1 MAFRTIFLREDN
13 YGRDFFGSV
22 TEDLASL
29 GEIISRSKTN
39 GPQIGIPWNKKVY
52 EYIFESEAFVDPS
65 ILVGEDLI
73 IWEPEDDVL

>member
-1 MAFRTIFLREDN
+1 MEEIFLDL
-13 YGRDFFGSV
+13 SQV
-22 TEDLASL
+22 PMTQEDLASL
-29 GEIISRSKTN
+29 GELISRSKTN
-39 GPQIGIPWNKKVY
+39 GPHIGIPWNKKVY

>member
-1 MAFRTIFLREDN
+1 MEEIFLDL
-13 YGRDFFGSV
+13 SQV
-22 TEDLASL
+22 PMTQEDLASL
-29 GEIISRSKTN
+29 GELISRSKIN

-52 EYIFESEAFVDPS
+52 DYIFESEAFVDPS